1 MKKTDLMALT
11 VVFALILNLMMPFMR
26 VIAASSYTITF
37 EAVSSFNVILKLKY
51 CL

>member
-1 MKKTDLMALT
+1 MKKTNLMALT

-26 VIAASSYTITF
+26 VIASSSYTITF
-37 EAVSSFNVILKLKY
+37 EAVSSFYVILKLKY